1 MKTYK
6 KNENYHSSSHL
17 VYRYCYH
24 VIFCPKYRKSIFIP
38 VVSERFKE
46 MCFDIAENHDFIIEE
61 IETDGDHTHLII
73 NCNPRF
79 GIVKCVQLIKQITAH
94 KLFQEF
100 GHIKK
105 YSLWG
110 GNMWS
115 RSTFISTVGSVSLEV
130 VKEYIK
136 NQGKC

>member
-1 MKTYK
+1 MKTYG
-6 KNENYHSSSHL
+6 KNSLYYSSQHL
-17 VYRYCYH
+17 VYRCCYH
-24 VIFCPKYRKSIFIP
+24 VIFCPKYRKSIFISI
-38 VVSERFKE
+38 VSDRFKE
-46 MCFDIAENHDFIIEE
+46 ICLEITEKYDFIIEE
-61 IETDGDHTHLII
+61 IETDSDHAHMII

-100 GHIKK
+100 GYIKK

-115 RSTFISTVGSVSLEV
+115 MSIFIPTVGSVSLEV

-136 NQGKC
+136 NQGN